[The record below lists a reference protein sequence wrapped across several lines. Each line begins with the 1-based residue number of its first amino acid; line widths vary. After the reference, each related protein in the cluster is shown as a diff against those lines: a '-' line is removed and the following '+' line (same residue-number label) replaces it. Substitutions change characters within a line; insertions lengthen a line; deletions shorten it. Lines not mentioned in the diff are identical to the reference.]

1 MDVAEA
7 LAAGAHEGVV
17 HLHVDLFQRLDAVGH
32 EPRAHHI
39 HRLDALPGQC
49 LHRGL
54 GVGLDP
60 FRAAKARLEG
70 QQPVFLGQPQ
80 GGGNEGSAFLAL
92 LHVGVALIHT
102 ALRQA
107 VEAEDEL
114 LGLAGLGLA
123 PEVADALGY
132 GSDVAGVIVKALQE
146 AQRRNAAPLE
156 ELAGNHVKHG
166 TAGGGRVLRVHRQHD
181 DARETP
187 VTQVAQGV
195 DHRRVAIAH
204 GPDHLHL
211 PAPLVQ
217 LVLQRL
223 GHQLRVDQ
231 QRRAGLGPDG
241 AVLLGRLLGSAS
253 QHHGVQDGPPD
264 QGRLLDN
271 PPVGEELTQV
281 AAHLRHL
288 RLVGRAQLDQQ
299 DGGAGGWDGIVHGR
313 RRSCGQRGPSSVI
326 SADCRGWLTM
336 PFQALHG
343 ARQRAASEGRNVPL
357 TPALHPAPTT
367 PVVP

>member
-1 MDVAEA
+1 M
-7 LAAGAHEGVV
+7 
-17 HLHVDLFQRLDAVGH
+17 
-32 EPRAHHI
+32 
-39 HRLDALPGQC
+39 
-49 LHRGL
+49 
-54 GVGLDP
+54 
-60 FRAAKARLEG
+60 
-70 QQPVFLGQPQ
+70 
-80 GGGNEGSAFLAL
+80 
-92 LHVGVALIHT
+92 
-102 ALRQA
+102 
-107 VEAEDEL
+107 EAEDEL

-123 PEVADALGY
+123 PEVADALGH
-132 GSDVAGVIVKALQE
+132 GSNVARVVVKALQE

-156 ELAGNHVKHG
+156 ELAGDHVEHG
-166 TAGGGRVLRVHRQHD
+166 AAGGGRVLRVHRQHD

-241 AVLLGRLLGSAS
+241 PVLLGRLLGPTG
-253 QHHGVQDGPPD
+253 QHHGIQDGPPD
-264 QGRLLDN
+264 EGRLLDH
-271 PPVGEELTQV
+271 PPVGEELSQV

-343 ARQRAASEGRNVPL
+343 ARQRATPGGHDALL
-357 TPALHPAPTT
+357 TPAPHPAPTT
-367 PVVP
+367 PGAP